1 MTSSK
6 LYRMRKLMRH
16 VPSEPRCKLCNTPFR
31 GIGAVFKVA
40 GFGPSRKNP
49 NFCNT
54 CFERAPLGG
63 EEMDIGV
70 LFADV
75 RGFTSLA
82 ETLPPAELEARLRT
96 FYETATDVLMRHD
109 AVIDKLVGDEVM
121 ALFLPQ
127 FAGHDLMEKMVSSS
141 QALLGAL
148 GYDSGSGEE
157 PQLPLGVGVA
167 FGTAFVGNVG
177 HDDVLKDFTALGDV
191 VNVAQRLQKQAGP
204 GEIVLSEGVYD
215 TVWERFPEAV
225 RVELGLKGK
234 RAPVAAYVIGAS

>member
-1 MTSSK
+1 
-6 LYRMRKLMRH
+6 MRRLMRH
-16 VPSEPRCKLCNTPFR
+16 VPREPRCKLCNTPFR
-31 GIGAVFKVA
+31 GIGAVLKVA

-75 RGFTSLA
+75 RGFTALA

-121 ALFLPQ
+121 ALFLPP
-127 FAGHDLMEKMVSSS
+127 FAGNDVLEKMVSAS
-141 QALLGAL
+141 QGLRAAL
-148 GYDSGSGEE
+148 GYGSGEE
-157 PQLPLGVGVA
+157 PGLPLGVGVA

-191 VNVAQRLQKQAGP
+191 VNTAQRLQKQAGP
-204 GEIVLSEGVYD
+204 GQIVLAEAIYD
-215 TVWERFPEAV
+215 AVWERFPDAV
-225 RVELGLKGK
+225 RVELELKGK
-234 RAPVAAYVIGAS
+234 STPVAAYVIDAPH